1 MSMSL
6 LKNFDK
12 TSRVHRMV
20 FEVRKNA
27 ELRRRWKNDFA
38 MLAREYGL
46 TEEETTAV
54 RDGDLHALTRLGVH
68 PFYFN
73 PIIRLT
79 HGEDFD
85 EFQPATVA
93 IMKRTYG
100 AIADPETYKTPEP
113 ARS

>member
-1 MSMSL
+1 MSL

-12 TSRVHRMV
+12 TSRIHRIV
-20 FEVRKNA
+20 FDVRKSA
-27 ELRRRWKNDFA
+27 ELRNRWTNDFA
-38 MLAREYGL
+38 TLAREYGL
-46 TEEETTAV
+46 TDEEATAV
-54 RDGDLHALTRLGVH
+54 RECDLHALTRLGVH

-85 EFQPATVA
+85 EFQPTTVE

-100 AIADPETYKTPEP
+100 AVADPETYSSAEP
-113 ARS
+113 VRS

>member
-1 MSMSL
+1 MSL

-12 TSRVHRMV
+12 TSRIHRIV
-20 FEVRKNA
+20 FDVRKSA
-27 ELRRRWKNDFA
+27 ALRSRWKSDFDA
-38 MLAREYGL
+38 LAAEYKL
-46 TEEETTAV
+46 SAEEIAAV
-54 RDGDLHALTRLGVH
+54 RSCDLLELTRLGVH

-85 EFQPATVA
+85 EFQPTTVE

-100 AIADPETYKTPEP
+100 SVADPATYTHG
-113 ARS
+113 

>member
-1 MSMSL
+1 MSL

-12 TSRVHRMV
+12 TSRVHRIV

-27 ELRRRWKNDFA
+27 ALRARWKNEFDA
-38 MLAREYGL
+38 LADEYGL
-46 TEEETTAV
+46 DAEEKRAV
-54 RDGDLHALTRLGVH
+54 RECDLHALTRLGVH

-85 EFQPATVA
+85 EFQPTTVE

-100 AIADPETYKTPEP
+100 SVADPDTYRT
-113 ARS
+113 ASTV